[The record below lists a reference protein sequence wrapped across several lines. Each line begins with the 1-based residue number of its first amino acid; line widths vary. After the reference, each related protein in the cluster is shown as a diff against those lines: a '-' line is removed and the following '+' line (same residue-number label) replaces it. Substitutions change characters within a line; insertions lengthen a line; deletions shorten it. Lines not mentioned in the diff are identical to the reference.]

1 MLKTLALAALFL
13 AAASAVVPA
22 QTLDEMAGQM
32 VVVGFQGDGPD
43 DAGVAAIRAQVAAGE
58 IGGVIYLRTNVASLS
73 AVRAINSA
81 LAEAASGPRPFVMLD
96 QEGGQVQRL
105 TPAVGF
111 NGTPSARDVARRGLE
126 SAAALYADLAA
137 RLAAQGFNV
146 NFGPVVDLNLN
157 PDNPVI
163 ARFGRSY
170 GRDPERVTA
179 FASAFIAGHH
189 AAGMGTAL
197 KHFPGHGSS
206 LADSHEGFV
215 DVTNVWSPDE
225 LEPYRALIGEG
236 LADMVMVAHIY
247 HADYAGGEAQLPA
260 SLSPDWIGG
269 VLRGDLGYRGVVI
282 SDDMEMAAIRSRFSL
297 RETVVRAVLA
307 GNDILLFSNT
317 AAYHPE
323 LGSEIHAILVEA
335 AEADPAFAARI
346 EESYER
352 ILALKE
358 RLGLAG

>member
-1 MLKTLALAALFL
+1 VFKTLALAALFL
-13 AAASAVVPA
+13 AAAGAAHA
-22 QTLDEMAGQM
+22 QSLDEMAGQM
-32 VVVGFQGDGPD
+32 VVVGFQGDGVE
-43 DAGVAAIRAQVAAGE
+43 DAGVVALREQLAAEE
-58 IGGVIYLRTNVASLS
+58 IGGVIYLRTNVASLP
-73 AVRAINSA
+73 AVRAINAA
-81 LAEAASGPRPFVMLD
+81 LAEAAPGPLPFIMLD

-105 TPAVGF
+105 TPSVGF
-111 NGTPSARDVARRGLE
+111 AATPSARDVARQGLD
-126 SAAALYADLAA
+126 AATALYADLGQ

-163 ARFGRSY
+163 ARFGRAY
-170 GRDPERVTA
+170 GRDAATVA
-179 FASAFIAGHH
+179 GFAAAFIAGHH

-206 LADSHEGFV
+206 LEDSHDGFV
-215 DVTNVWSPDE
+215 DVTDVWSPAE
-225 LEPYRALIGEG
+225 LDPYRTLIAEG

-247 HADYAGGEAQLPA
+247 HADYAGGEAELPA
-260 SLSPDWIGG
+260 SLSPEWIDG
-269 VLRGDLGYRGVVI
+269 VLRGDLGFDGVVI
-282 SDDMEMAAIRSRFSL
+282 SDDMEMGAIRSRFSL
-297 RETVVRAVLA
+297 RETVLRAVLA

-323 LGSEIHAILVEA
+323 LGSEIHAILVAE

-346 EESYER
+346 EESYAR
-352 ILALKE
+352 ILALKQ